1 MSFLVKNKGKIMEK
15 IWPSIQELIDQ
26 LCAEFDKVWQKRQRV
41 IDTKFLVTFIT
52 KLVLSRNKQG
62 YGSVLT
68 ELWENEEFSKLQ
80 ATPFSASSICEARQK
95 MPATIFN
102 VLNQRMLSKFETIFD
117 LPLWHGH
124 RIFGVDGS
132 KINLPRE
139 LINYG
144 YKAPN
149 NYQYYPKGLI
159 STLYHLGSGLI
170 YDSLLSSDKNERICL
185 ISHMDKLKQ
194 SDVLVL
200 DRGYFSYLVL
210 TKAIEKKVH
219 LICRMQHLGNMNKE
233 VQKFILSNELDKII
247 NYQATPAAMCESK
260 KQGFDI
266 KLKPIKL
273 RLIKYNIDNNI
284 YICATTLLDPIKY
297 PLDDFAAAYHGRWG
311 IEELYKISKLFI
323 EIEDFHAKSER
334 GIKQECYAH
343 MLIINIARIFALHAE
358 NELPELKL
366 TIPKKADQRNASWKN
381 FIKEVK
387 IFQIN
392 FKHCLLTI
400 GRNLIKLL
408 WPDELIRQNPIYN
421 ILVRSIVRLRQK
433 IRTGRHFVRQS
444 RAPINK
450 WKDCRGGKVPYAA

>member
-1 MSFLVKNKGKIMEK
+1 MEK
-15 IWPSIQELIDQ
+15 IWPPIQELIEQ
-26 LCAEFDKVWQKRQRV
+26 LCVEFDKVWQKRKRV

-52 KLVLSRNKQG
+52 KLVLSKNKQG

-68 ELWENEEFSKLQ
+68 ELWENEEFNKLQ

-95 MPATIFN
+95 MPATIFTM
-102 VLNQRMLSKFETIFD
+102 LNQSMLSKFEKIFD
-117 LPLWHGH
+117 LSLWHGH

-144 YKAPN
+144 YLAPN
-149 NYQYYPKGLI
+149 NYQYYPKGLM
-159 STLYHLGSGLI
+159 STLYHLASGLI
-170 YDSLLSSDKNERICL
+170 YDGMLSSDKNERVCL

-194 SDVLVL
+194 GDVLVL

-219 LICRMQHLGNMNKE
+219 LICRMQHLGNMNNN
-233 VQKFILSNELDKII
+233 VQKFILSKELDKII
-247 NYQATPAAMCESK
+247 NYQATPAAVYESK
-260 KQGFDI
+260 KQGFNI
-266 KLKPIKL
+266 KLTPIKL
-273 RLIKYNIDNNI
+273 RLIKYKIDDKI
-284 YICATTLLDPIKY
+284 YICATTLLDQIKY
-297 PLDDFAAAYHGRWG
+297 PLDDFAAVYHGRWG

-323 EIEDFHAKSER
+323 EVEDFHAKSER
-334 GIKQECYAH
+334 GVKQECYAH
-343 MLIINIARIFALHAE
+343 MLIINIARIFALNAE
-358 NELPELKL
+358 NQLPKSKL
-366 TIPKKADQRNASWKN
+366 TPPKKADQRNSYWKN

-392 FKHCLLTI
+392 FKNCLLII

-408 WPDELIRQNPIYN
+408 WSTELLRQGTIYN
-421 ILVRSIVRLRQK
+421 ILVKNIARLRQK

>member
-1 MSFLVKNKGKIMEK
+1 MMEK
-15 IWPSIQELIDQ
+15 IWPPIQELIEQ
-26 LCAEFDKVWQKRQRV
+26 LCAEFDKVWQKRKRV

-52 KLVLSRNKQG
+52 KLVLSKNKQG

-68 ELWENEEFSKLQ
+68 ELWENEEFNKLQ

-95 MPATIFN
+95 MPATIFTM
-102 VLNQRMLSKFETIFD
+102 LNQSILSKFEKIFD

-144 YKAPN
+144 YLAPN
-149 NYQYYPKGLI
+149 NYQYYPKGLM
-159 STLYHLGSGLI
+159 STLYHLSSGLI
-170 YDSLLSSDKNERICL
+170 YDSMLSSDKNERVCL
-185 ISHMDKLKQ
+185 ISHMDELKQ
-194 SDVLVL
+194 GDVLVL

-219 LICRMQHLGNMNKE
+219 LICRMQHLGNMNNG
-233 VQKFILSNELDKII
+233 VRKFILSKELDKII
-247 NYQATPAAMCESK
+247 NYQATPAAVCESK
-260 KQGFDI
+260 KQGFNI
-266 KLKPIKL
+266 KLEPIKL
-273 RLIKYNIDNNI
+273 RLIKYKIGDNI
-284 YICATTLLDPIKY
+284 YICATTLLDQIKY
-297 PLDDFAAAYHGRWG
+297 PLEDFPAVYHGRWG

-323 EIEDFHAKSER
+323 EVEDFHAKSER
-334 GIKQECYAH
+334 GVQQECYAH

-358 NELPELKL
+358 NQLPNSKL
-366 TIPKKADQRNASWKN
+366 TIPRKGDQSNSYWKS

-392 FKHCLLTI
+392 FKNCLLII

-408 WPDELIRQNPIYN
+408 WPIELISQDPIYD
-421 ILVRSIVRLRQK
+421 ILVRNIARLRQK

-450 WKDCRGGKVPYAA
+450 WKDCRGGKVPYVA